1 MPIVPAGASF
11 PQKASNRTLEVLA
24 REIADHDAGGNS
36 QVRRDRAK
44 ESLRDS
50 VREFNDVMWKFC
62 RVVTDITLAATADGA
77 LAEFDLP
84 SNFRTPL
91 RAVFLDENDNETRAL
106 PYVPVEEKV
115 HGWPSEQSVSN
126 VPWVYMAF
134 NVHIEGK
141 VRYYPR
147 LIGTFTW
154 PKVRHYYFRR
164 IVHPTGP
171 DDVLNVPEEV
181 ENAIFILAVA
191 KFLAKQLGYNNPNT
205 VRARA
210 EADDARLRVQRE
222 WQDWGDIY

>member
-1 MPIVPAGASF
+1 MPIAPGGSF
-11 PQKASNRTLEVLA
+11 PQTSNNRTLETLA

-44 ESLRDS
+44 ESIRDA
-50 VREFNDVMWKFC
+50 VREFNDVMWVFC
-62 RVVTDITLAATADGA
+62 RVTTDITLAATSDGA

-84 SNFRTPL
+84 TNFRTPL
-91 RAVFLDENDNETRAL
+91 RAVFLDTLDREVESL
-106 PYVPVEEKV
+106 PWVPVEEKLK
-115 HGWPSEQSVSN
+115 GWPQEQSTTN
-126 VPWVYMAF
+126 KPQVYMAF
-134 NVHIEGK
+134 NVHTQGK
-141 VRYYPR
+141 VRYWPR

-181 ENAIFILAVA
+181 ENAIFMLAVA
-191 KFLAKQLGYNNPNT
+191 KFLAKQIGAANPNT
-205 VRARA
+205 RAAQA

-222 WQDWGDIY
+222 WRDFGDIY